1 MIAIKNI
8 LVATDFG
15 PASETALRYGRALA
29 SQFGARLHLLHVT
42 ENLHLAA
49 SSGYG
54 YTSLPYRMQQ
64 EIESAGR
71 KQTNALLTEE
81 DRQALRAVAVTIT
94 DNSPAA
100 AIAEYARGNDID
112 LVLVGTHGRGGLSH
126 LLMGSVAERVV
137 RTAPCPVLTVRDRQ
151 HDFVIP
157 EPVAAPAAVMEGQL
171 S

>member
-42 ENLHLAA
+42 QNLHLAA

-54 YTSLPYRMQQ
+54 YTSLPYQLQQ
-64 EIESAGR
+64 ELESAAR
-71 KQTNALLTEE
+71 KHTNALLTEE
-81 DRQALRAVAVTIT
+81 DQRALRATAVTMT

-100 AIAEYARGNDID
+100 AIADYAKANNID
-112 LVLVGTHGRGGLSH
+112 LVLVGTHGRGGFSH

-137 RTAPCPVLTVRDRQ
+137 RTAPCPVLTVRDSQ
-151 HDFVIP
+151 HDFVVP
-157 EPVAAPAAVMEGQL
+157 DPVAVPALIEGRL
-171 S
+171 

>member
-15 PASETALRYGRALA
+15 AASGTALRYGRALA
-29 SQFGARLHLLHVT
+29 AQFSARLHVLHVT

-54 YTSLPYRMQQ
+54 YTSLPYRLQQ
-64 EIESAGR
+64 ELESAAR
-71 KQTNALLTEE
+71 KQTDALLTEE
-81 DRQALRAVAVTIT
+81 DRRALGAIAVTMT

-112 LVLVGTHGRGGLSH
+112 LVLVGTHGRGGFSH

-151 HDFVIP
+151 HDFVVP
-157 EPVAAPAAVMEGQL
+157 NPVAVPAALVEGRL
-171 S
+171 

>member
-15 PASETALRYGRALA
+15 SASDTALRYGRALA

-54 YTSLPYRMQQ
+54 YTGLPYQMQQ
-64 EIESAGR
+64 EIESAAR
-71 KQTNALLTEE
+71 AQTNALLTEE
-81 DRQALRAVAVTIT
+81 DRRALRAAAVTMT

-100 AIAEYARGNDID
+100 AIVEYARGNDID

-151 HDFVIP
+151 HDFVVP
-157 EPVAAPAAVMEGQL
+157 DPLTVPAALVEGR

>member
-15 PASETALRYGRALA
+15 DASETALRYGRALA
-29 SQFGARLHLLHVT
+29 AQFSARLHLLHVT

-49 SSGYG
+49 SNGYG

-64 EIESAGR
+64 EIELAAR
-71 KQTNALLTEE
+71 KQTEALLTEE
-81 DRQALRAVAVTIT
+81 DRRGLNAIAMTMT

-100 AIAEYARGNDID
+100 AIAEYAKAHDID

-137 RTAPCPVLTVRDRQ
+137 RTAPCPVLTVRDAQ
-151 HDFVIP
+151 HDFVVP
-157 EPVAAPAAVMEGQL
+157 DPVAVPAVVMEGRL
-171 S
+171 